1 MNLTNQKILIIG
13 LGRSGAAAARFLIQH
28 GARVTVSDRCNQPM
42 PAKQLDALAQ
52 LGVRLELGGHC
63 DHSVDQADAV
73 VLSPGVPSN
82 LPMLDRARNLGTPIY
97 GEIELAWRFLTTP
110 MIAITGTN
118 GKTTTT
124 TMIGQM
130 LEASGKT
137 VFVGG
142 NIGNPLINYVAG
154 NQQADIAVV
163 EISSFQIDS
172 ATSLRPHIA
181 VLLNIS
187 DDHLDRYRSLPAYAR
202 AKARLF
208 IHQQPVDIAILNAD
222 DSWVERVARNIAA
235 QKVYFNAEDGLPKQ
249 HAQLDAL
256 QSIDFS
262 RSRLPGAHNR
272 ANLAAAALASAHA
285 GATSAGIQQVID
297 TFSGLAH
304 RMAWVAQIE
313 RVNYYNDSKATNVD
327 AVAVALAAL
336 APTIILIMGGRDK
349 GGRFSRLAPLIQSR
363 VGQLILIGEAADVIA
378 AALASSAPI
387 LHARDMAHAVQIA
400 RQHARPGDSVLLS
413 PGCASFDAYQNY
425 QQRGDDFCQNIQQI
439 I

>member
-1 MNLTNQKILIIG
+1 MNLTNQHILIIG

-28 GARVTVSDRCNQPM
+28 GACVTVSDRCKRPM
-42 PAKQLDALAQ
+42 PAKQLDALRQ
-52 LGVRLELGGHC
+52 LGVRFELGGHC
-63 DHSVDQADAV
+63 NHSVDQADAV
-73 VLSPGVPSN
+73 VLSPGVSPN
-82 LPMLDRARNLGTPIY
+82 LPILDRARNQGTPIC

-124 TMIGQM
+124 TIIGRM

-142 NIGNPLINYVAG
+142 NIGNPLIDYVAG
-154 NQQADIAVV
+154 SQPADVAVV

-172 ATSLRPHIA
+172 ATSLRPRIA

-187 DDHLDRYRSLPAYAR
+187 DDHLDRYHSLPAYAR

-222 DSWVERVARNIAA
+222 DPWVERVTRHVAA
-235 QKVYFNAEDGLPKQ
+235 HKVFFNAEDGLPPQSKQ
-249 HAQLDAL
+249 LEAL
-256 QSIDFS
+256 KSIDFS
-262 RSRLPGAHNR
+262 RSPLPGAHNR
-272 ANLAAAALASAHA
+272 ANLAAAALAAAHA
-285 GATSAGIQQVID
+285 GANATGIQRVID

-304 RMAWVAQIE
+304 RMARVAQIE

-327 AVAVALAAL
+327 AVAAALVALP
-336 APTIILIMGGRDK
+336 PTIILIMGGRDK
-349 GGRFSRLAPLIQSR
+349 GGRFNLLAPLIQSR
-363 VGQLILIGEAADVIA
+363 VGKLILIGEAADVIE
-378 AALASSAPI
+378 AALPSDTPI
-387 LHARDMAHAVQIA
+387 LHAGDMAHAVQIA
-400 RQHARPGDSVLLS
+400 RQHAQPGDSVLLS